1 MAINVTKTNG
11 TIAAPVT
18 PAMDIQAII
27 ANAVAQGIQAATA
40 PMAAEVARL
49 KAENAK
55 LAATPV
61 KVATEVPL
69 TCRVS
74 LKGAVSV
81 YGLGR
86 FPVTLYESQ
95 WRRLIK
101 FFKSLETFLDA
112 NKSSLKSKE

>member
-27 ANAVAQGIQAATA
+27 AQAVAAAVSQATTS
-40 PMAAEVARL
+40 MTAEVAKL

-55 LAATPV
+55 LATAP
-61 KVATEVPL
+61 KPEVPL
-69 TCRVS
+69 SYRVS

-86 FPVTLYESQ
+86 FPVTLYKSQ
-95 WRRLIK
+95 WLRLFAVADKVKAFI
-101 FFKSLETFLDA
+101 LA
-112 NKSSLKSKE
+112 NDKDLKSKE